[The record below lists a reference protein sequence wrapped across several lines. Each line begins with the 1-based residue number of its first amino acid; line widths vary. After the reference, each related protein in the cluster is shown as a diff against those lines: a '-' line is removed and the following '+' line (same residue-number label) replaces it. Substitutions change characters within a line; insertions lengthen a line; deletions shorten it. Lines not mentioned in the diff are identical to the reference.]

1 LVLDSV
7 TFSDSAPG
15 CESSAL
21 CNYRPAHR
29 TSPIFKLSEPQSD
42 EGVTVNSHEHNN
54 RHGSHIHNDDLLSDT
69 REGLVRPVCT
79 QVQKSVSDE
88 GDNGLEYQHEGA
100 DLGRVYGDDA
110 SRQTAALDSKSK
122 LSGQTQPSSQSSQVT
137 RKLTAKMTAKEETT
151 LWWHR
156 ALCQPREGRKG
167 NPKVTK
173 LPRQYRVRER
183 SHILRCLGERR
194 RSHHKHQKL
203 ELRQESP
210 THPSSYSRSL
220 QMFQQE

>member
-1 LVLDSV
+1 M
-7 TFSDSAPG
+7 TSDSAPDR
-15 CESSAL
+15 ESSAL

-100 DLGRVYGDDA
+100 DLGQVYGDDA
-110 SRQTAALDSKSK
+110 SRQKSRP
-122 LSGQTQPSSQSSQVT
+122 G
-137 RKLTAKMTAKEETT
+137 
-151 LWWHR
+151 
-156 ALCQPREGRKG
+156 
-167 NPKVTK
+167 
-173 LPRQYRVRER
+173 
-183 SHILRCLGERR
+183 
-194 RSHHKHQKL
+194 
-203 ELRQESP
+203 
-210 THPSSYSRSL
+210 
-220 QMFQQE
+220 QQEQAERPDQPDQPEPARDRPAR

>member
-1 LVLDSV
+1 MVLDSV

-15 CESSAL
+15 RESSAL

-42 EGVTVNSHEHNN
+42 EGVTVNRHEHNN

-110 SRQTAALDSKSK
+110 SRQNSRPGQQEQAERPEQPEQPETEQPGDQEIDHQNDRQRGDNAVVASSS
-122 LSGQTQPSSQSSQVT
+122 LSASRRAKRKPQGDEVTKAVSST
-137 RKLTAKMTAKEETT
+137 RKKPHLKMPGRETAQPPQTPKARATT
-151 LWWHR
+151 GISD
-156 ALCQPREGRKG
+156 APF
-167 NPKVTK
+167 
-173 LPRQYRVRER
+173 
-183 SHILRCLGERR
+183 
-194 RSHHKHQKL
+194 
-203 ELRQESP
+203 EL
-210 THPSSYSRSL
+210 
-220 QMFQQE
+220 